1 MERAATSA
9 AFVVTLTL
17 AVGALSGCVSI
28 ASDALETKRITE
40 ALTERYK
47 FPVMSKLEP
56 SKPAIGARPGVLG
69 NYVTIIGVIDPVE
82 HDKVLAIL
90 REIRATIATKPLVVR
105 FFRDEVITVTRTDPA
120 TGRVVGKHRELVDLL
135 REVWIE

>member
-1 MERAATSA
+1 
-9 AFVVTLTL
+9 
-17 AVGALSGCVSI
+17 
-28 ASDALETKRITE
+28 
-40 ALTERYK
+40 
-47 FPVMSKLEP
+47 PVMSKLEP

-82 HDKVLAIL
+82 HDKALAIL